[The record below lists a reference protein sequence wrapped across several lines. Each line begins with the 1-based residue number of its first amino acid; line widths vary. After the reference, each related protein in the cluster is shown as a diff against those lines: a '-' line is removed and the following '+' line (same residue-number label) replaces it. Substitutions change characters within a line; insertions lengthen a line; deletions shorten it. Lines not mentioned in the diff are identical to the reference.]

1 MFWGY
6 GDMPVSQCSM
16 PCPLGYR
23 KQLIKDEIC
32 CWACGKC
39 EDYEFLANET
49 TCVDCGEGWWP
60 TANRKSC
67 FDLARSNLKYMR
79 WSSWYSI
86 VPAVFAVIG
95 ICSTIAVIA
104 VYLRY
109 HDTPVVKAS
118 GRELSYIIL
127 ISMIMCYAMTF
138 VLISRPTTINCAIKR
153 TGIGFAFSCLY
164 AALLVKTN
172 RIARIF
178 SHRSVQRP
186 ICISPVSQV
195 FLTVMLAGL
204 QLIGSLIWLLIVPP
218 GTRHYYPTRDQ
229 VVLKCNV
236 PDHHFLYSLAY
247 DAALIVLCTVY
258 AIKTRKVPENFN
270 ETRFIGFTM
279 YTTCVL
285 WLSWIFFFFGTGSD
299 FQIQT
304 TSLCMSISMSAN
316 VALACIFSPKMW
328 IILFEKHKNVRKQ
341 DGMFSKR
348 YCFFL

>member
-1 MFWGY
+1 MIT
-6 GDMPVSQCSM
+6 
-16 PCPLGYR
+16 L
-23 KQLIKDEIC
+23 EINVLPH
-32 CWACGKC
+32 GRL
-39 EDYEFLANET
+39 LANSELQ
-49 TCVDCGEGWWP
+49 P
-60 TANRKSC
+60 T
-67 FDLARSNLKYMR
+67 NLYR
-79 WSSWYSI
+79 
-86 VPAVFAVIG
+86 
-95 ICSTIAVIA
+95 TIFIRQN
-104 VYLRY
+104 YLHCRN

-127 ISMIMCYAMTF
+127 IAMIMCYAMTF
-138 VLISRPTTINCAIKR
+138 LLISRPTTFNCAIKR

-178 SHRSVQRP
+178 SHCSVQRP
-186 ICISPVSQV
+186 MCISPVSQI
-195 FLTVMLAGL
+195 FLTALLAGL
-204 QLIGSLIWLLIVPP
+204 QLFGSLIWLFIVPS
-218 GTRHYYPTRDQ
+218 GTKHYYPTRGQ

-304 TSLCMSISMSAN
+304 TSLCISISMSSN
-316 VALACIFSPKMW
+316 VALACIFLPKIW
-328 IILFEKHKNVRKQ
+328 IILFEKHKNAHRQ
-341 DGMFSKR
+341 DGIFTKR
-348 YCFFL
+348 FESYDNEHIRERSTYTIYYLVIRATEEKFTQKLLLQHFIFRS